1 MQLAL
6 EKHELVTIPAA
17 STIADGI
24 AVRRA
29 GEVTFPLVAKY
40 VDEIV
45 TVEEEEIASAIL
57 TLLEREKTLAEGA
70 GAAGIAALLQHKT
83 SLNGQHTAVIIGGG
97 NIDVSLLSRI
107 IERGLV
113 KDGRLVRI
121 RVYLPDRPGALADLS
136 SALGRVPRAPLWKGQ
151 VLLTEGLADRPATF
165 HTGLALPAGMRA
177 VALPLSAAQ
186 AVGGTVV
193 PGVLVDVLAVPIA
206 GRAPAGRP
214 TEILAQAA
222 LLLDVRSE
230 TGAAFGPQ
238 SSKAGLATVSERIG
252 SVVIAIDRAEE
263 IRFADRIATSTFV
276 LTLVPSR

>member
-1 MQLAL
+1 MIRQRALLVLAL
-6 EKHELVTIPAA
+6 V
-17 STIADGI
+17 
-24 AVRRA
+24 
-29 GEVTFPLVAKY
+29 
-40 VDEIV
+40 
-45 TVEEEEIASAIL
+45 
-57 TLLEREKTLAEGA
+57 A
-70 GAAGIAALLQHKT
+70 GALAGGLYYLGAQRTTVIVAARDLDATHALASEDLTAIALPPD
-83 SLNGQHTAVIIGGG
+83 AVP
-97 NIDVSLLSRI
+97 R
-107 IERGLV
+107 
-113 KDGRLVRI
+113 
-121 RVYLPDRPGALADLS
+121 GALADLS